1 MPRAYQVLQARVH
14 GGAVVAQLAGIDD
27 RDQAEALRG
36 CFVQAARSAFP
47 APADDEYYWVDLI
60 GCALYSD
67 ADGEPRL
74 LGVVDEVFDNGAHAV
89 LKVLRQ
95 QIQPGQP
102 GPVPLLDPKGRP
114 LEELVPFVRAHIR
127 HVDLAA
133 RRIDS
138 DWPLDY

>member
-1 MPRAYQVLQARVH
+1 M
-14 GGAVVAQLAGIDD
+14 
-27 RDQAEALRG
+27 
-36 CFVQAARSAFP
+36 AARWWPSWQASTTAIRP
-47 APADDEYYWVDLI
+47 RPCAVASSRRRAAPSAPADDEYYWVDLI